1 MPRIDPDNE
10 VCCYK
15 VMLFGLK
22 NASTTYQRLVNKM
35 FTKQL
40 GRTIEAYVD
49 GMIVKCCLASG
60 HCIDLQET
68 FDTLQRYQMRLNFQ
82 KCAFRVQ
89 FGKFLGLMITQWGIE
104 ANPEKVQ
111 AFLDMAS
118 PRNAHEMQ
126 KLTRGLA
133 ALNGFLASQFGI
145 NCALRT
151 TIKPQ
156 ALADFISEATGR
168 DAKPFEAG
176 HPTNQP
182 WILMTDGSSIAKATC
197 FSCVLVPLERDSL
210 KCAMVLTFL
219 ATNNEAKYEALII
232 GLMIAKGAGFK
243 VELIPRGENCKTDS
257 LSKIGTEGVEAK
269 GIQFVEILRK
279 EGSTAAAQIHEG
291 IAEAHQGVRTLARK
305 ALRQGYY
312 CPTMQANARG
322 LVQNCWQCQ
331 SYRKAGRAL
340 PAELT
345 LIVVAWPFSTRRID
359 LLGPLSVAGGKR
371 KFLIV
376 VIDLFSN
383 YCKENCPCKPV
394 DDRMSI

>member
-1 MPRIDPDNE
+1 
-10 VCCYK
+10 
-15 VMLFGLK
+15 MLFGLK

-133 ALNGFLASQFGI
+133 ALNGFLASSVMILEEGIEQQPIYYISKVLLPTEKNCMAIEKWGIVLVFGI

-232 GLMIAKGAGFK
+232 GLMIAKGAGVTNLRECEAKEDRMIKYAEQAKVLLASFPQFK

-279 EGSTAAAQIHEG
+279 EGSTAAAQVMVVD
-291 IAEAHQGVRTLARK
+291 QK
-305 ALRQGYY
+305 ATWMT
-312 CPTMQANARG
+312 P
-322 LVQNCWQCQ
+322 
-331 SYRKAGRAL
+331 
-340 PAELT
+340 
-345 LIVVAWPFSTRRID
+345 IVVYLKRDVLPDDPVKARR
-359 LLGPLSVAGGKR
+359 LR
-371 KFLIV
+371 M
-376 VIDLFSN
+376 LFA
-383 YCKENCPCKPV
+383 K
-394 DDRMSI
+394 